1 MSEKNLQNSDDQE
14 YWKFVERTA
23 REVRETPKWMG
34 GDESDDESSSSVQL
48 NVRLLEMQHR
58 ADESELV
65 TCTEKGEKSNE

>member
-34 GDESDDESSSSVQL
+34 GDESDDESSSSVQ
-48 NVRLLEMQHR
+48 EST
-58 ADESELV
+58 ESEK
-65 TCTEKGEKSNE
+65 ERDAA

>member
-34 GDESDDESSSSVQL
+34 GDESDDESSSSVHWSKCSG
-48 NVRLLEMQHR
+48 VRQRLGVH
-58 ADESELV
+58 
-65 TCTEKGEKSNE
+65 

>member
-34 GDESDDESSSSVQL
+34 GDESDDESSSSAL
-48 NVRLLEMQHR
+48 SATDQHSKR
-58 ADESELV
+58 HSKQR
-65 TCTEKGEKSNE
+65 TT